1 MADREESAPGCTDPT
16 CLRDEVPEQ
25 LPGQPRTRKIYQNP
39 VIGGLLRF
47 FSWWLVFFGIYASSS
62 VCPFCGQPGCPVGV
76 AAAGI
81 MGGFF
86 AAIWIYGKAWLD
98 RFKELFGRLGSRSD
112 RQVSGPDGRP

>member
-1 MADREESAPGCTDPT
+1 MADREESAHTCTDPT
-16 CLRDEVPEQ
+16 CLRDEVPEH
-25 LPGQPRTRKIYQNP
+25 LPGQPPTRKIYQNP

-81 MGGFF
+81 VGGFF
-86 AAIWIYGKAWLD
+86 AAIWTYGKAWLA
-98 RFKELFGRLGSRSD
+98 RLKELFGGLRSRSD
-112 RQVSGPDGRP
+112 HHLTRPDGGL